1 MELYLDTG
9 NLNEIKELSDI
20 LRIDGVTT
28 NPTLV
33 SKERKNIIDL
43 LDEIIEVI
51 GEDKIV
57 HAQVVSK
64 DYQGMIEEAEF
75 LSKRYKNIYVK
86 IPVTVDGLK
95 AIKELSNEGIKT
107 TATAVFTAHQ
117 AALAAKA
124 GACYIAPYVNRL
136 DNISGEGVKVV
147 KDIIKIINNYDFNT
161 KVIAA
166 SFKNSQQVIDVIKEG
181 VHSIT
186 VPADVMK
193 SMMGHP
199 LTDYSVDKFIFDWER
214 AFGEGTKVTN
224 YFK

>member
-20 LRIDGVTT
+20 LPIDGVTT

-33 SKERKNIIDL
+33 SKEGKNIINL

-51 GEDKIV
+51 GEDKII

-64 DYQGMIEEAEF
+64 DYQGMIKEAEF
-75 LSKRYKNIYVK
+75 LSNRYKNIYVK
-86 IPVTVDGLK
+86 IPVTIDGLK
-95 AIKELSNEGIKT
+95 AIKKLSKEGIKT

-117 AALAAKA
+117 ATLAAKA
-124 GACYIAPYVNRL
+124 GACYVAPYVNRL
-136 DNISGEGVKVV
+136 DNISGEGVKLV
-147 KDIIKIINNYDFNT
+147 KDIIKIIDNYNFDT

-166 SFKNSQQVIDVIKEG
+166 SFKSSQQVIDVIKEG

-186 VPADVMK
+186 VPADVIK
-193 SMMGHP
+193 NMMGHP
-199 LTDYSVDKFIFDWER
+199 LTDYSVDKFLSDWEKV
-214 AFGEGTKVTN
+214 FGVGTKVTD
-224 YFK
+224 